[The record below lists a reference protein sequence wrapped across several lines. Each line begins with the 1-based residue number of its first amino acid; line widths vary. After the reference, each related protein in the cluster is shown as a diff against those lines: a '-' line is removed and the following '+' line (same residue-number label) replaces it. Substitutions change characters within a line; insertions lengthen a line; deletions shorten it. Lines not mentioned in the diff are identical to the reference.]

1 MRAAGAQLDTVPEA
15 PAPQAPKGWK
25 RRDASEELA
34 DDVWRSL
41 KCNVEPS
48 GAVETTKFSS
58 TPKPS
63 LIINSA

>member
-25 RRDASEELA
+25 RREASEELT
-34 DDVWRSL
+34 DDVWRSP
-41 KCNVEPS
+41 KMHFEPS

-58 TPKPS
+58 TSKNPV
-63 LIINSA
+63 L